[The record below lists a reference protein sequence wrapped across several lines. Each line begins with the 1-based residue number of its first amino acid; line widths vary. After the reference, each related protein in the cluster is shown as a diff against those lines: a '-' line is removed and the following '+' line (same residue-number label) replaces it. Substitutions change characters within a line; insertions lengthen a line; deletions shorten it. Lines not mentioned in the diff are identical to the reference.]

1 MNTASDYIL
10 IILEGLLQLSAA
22 DGDDGASPAGRKGLN
37 S

>member
-10 IILEGLLQLSAA
+10 ITLGGLLQLSAA
-22 DGDDGASPAGRKGLN
+22 ETVDEASPAGRKGLN